1 MDFLKRVLSTVVGVF
16 IFFLLSILFLLFIGV
31 ALSKSG
37 SKSTKLTKD
46 TVLELKLDF
55 PIQDNSGKI
64 RYADL
69 PFLNQDSKD
78 GLFDLIN
85 AIDYAAEDNHIKG
98 ITIEKPT
105 TQAGITQLKTI
116 REALERFKE
125 SGKFVTAYAD
135 VLTQNDYYLASVA
148 DTVVMSP
155 VGMLDFKGLATQ
167 LLYLKNIQE
176 KTGVKM
182 DVIRMGK
189 YKSAVE
195 PFLENEISEAN
206 EEQIL
211 SYLNSI
217 WGSLK
222 DEIGESRNI
231 SPERLDSIAENL
243 LARTP
248 DRALEVGLI
257 DKIDYFGEY
266 EDGLKKALNVKDKK
280 KLNRIS
286 LRKYADEVAPAKV
299 PKSSSDKIAVIYA
312 QGEIIYGPG
321 SVDKIGPEEI
331 NKSLRKAQED
341 DNIKAVVLRVNS
353 PGGSALSSDLIWK
366 EIENTKKVKPVIVS
380 MGDLAASGGY
390 YISAGADRIFAEPST
405 ITGSIG
411 VFGVLPNI
419 KELSDKVGI
428 NAQQVTTNKNAITY
442 TPFKDLTEPQREL
455 ILENISS
462 IYDLFK
468 SRVSEGRDLSMDEV
482 EELAQG
488 RVWTGEQ
495 ALDNGLVDELGGLD
509 KALEYAAGKADLKDY
524 EIQEFPIFELEFDKL
539 FRQYSR
545 FIKTENEIIKEAV
558 GEELYPALEE
568 VRNNMNR
575 KGIQLIFPYSTQ
587 IN

>member
-1 MDFLKRVLSTVVGVF
+1 
-16 IFFLLSILFLLFIGV
+16 
-31 ALSKSG
+31 
-37 SKSTKLTKD
+37 
-46 TVLELKLDF
+46 
-55 PIQDNSGKI
+55 
-64 RYADL
+64 
-69 PFLNQDSKD
+69 
-78 GLFDLIN
+78 
-85 AIDYAAEDNHIKG
+85 
-98 ITIEKPT
+98 
-105 TQAGITQLKTI
+105 
-116 REALERFKE
+116 
-125 SGKFVTAYAD
+125 
-135 VLTQNDYYLASVA
+135 
-148 DTVVMSP
+148 
-155 VGMLDFKGLATQ
+155 
-167 LLYLKNIQE
+167 
-176 KTGVKM
+176 
-182 DVIRMGK
+182 RMGK

-231 SPERLDSIAENL
+231 SPEGLDSIAENL

-405 ITGSIG
+405 ITG
-411 VFGVLPNI
+411 
-419 KELSDKVGI
+419 
-428 NAQQVTTNKNAITY
+428 
-442 TPFKDLTEPQREL
+442 
-455 ILENISS
+455 
-462 IYDLFK
+462 
-468 SRVSEGRDLSMDEV
+468 
-482 EELAQG
+482 
-488 RVWTGEQ
+488 
-495 ALDNGLVDELGGLD
+495 
-509 KALEYAAGKADLKDY
+509 
-524 EIQEFPIFELEFDKL
+524 
-539 FRQYSR
+539 
-545 FIKTENEIIKEAV
+545 
-558 GEELYPALEE
+558 
-568 VRNNMNR
+568 
-575 KGIQLIFPYSTQ
+575 
-587 IN
+587 